1 MNNLVY
7 PFNLFDLSGQ
17 VAVITGGLG
26 KLGSQFAKT
35 LVQANAK
42 VATFDITEKPN
53 QELESLA
60 QEYPLLFLRVDITNE
75 ESVKDGLAAIEK
87 QWGVPTIL
95 INNAGWKASPNNPQ
109 GAGEAF
115 EEYPMDLW
123 ERVFKVNV
131 TGAAICAKIIGKR
144 MIETEKNGVIINI
157 VSQYALVGPDQ
168 RIYDYRQK
176 IGKKKFVKDA
186 SYSASKAALVA
197 MTRDLAIQWAPH
209 GIRVVAVAFG
219 GVLNPAS
226 DKEFIES
233 YSQRV
238 PLGRMANVDEYNGA
252 ILFLASGA
260 ASYMTGTP
268 LVLDGGFTAW

>member
-1 MNNLVY
+1 MRELAY
-7 PFNLFDLSGQ
+7 PFNLFDLNGQ
-17 VAVITGGLG
+17 VVIITGGLG

-53 QELESLA
+53 QELEELA
-60 QEYPLLFLRVDITNE
+60 REYPLLFLKVDITSEN
-75 ESVKDGLAAIEK
+75 SVKKGLIAIEK
-87 QWGVPTIL
+87 QWGIPTIL

-115 EEYPMDLW
+115 EEYPIDLW

-144 MIETEKNGVIINI
+144 IIEAEKNGVIINI
-157 VSQYALVGPDQ
+157 VSQYALVAPDQ

-176 IGKKKFVKDA
+176 IGKNKFVKDA
-186 SYSASKAALVA
+186 SYGASKAALVA
-197 MTRDLAIQWAPH
+197 MTRDLAIQWAPR

-260 ASYMTGTP
+260 ASYMTGTT
-268 LVLDGGFTAW
+268 LVLDGGFTSW